1 MRAVGPLSI
10 RVGDVMD
17 STAFR
22 ADTES
27 EARLLLL
34 IDAFTHAGRSVQG
47 RVKLAKLDF
56 LLRYPQFYR
65 RALEAK
71 GKRVTDEPEAEDND
85 IETRMVRYRYGPW
98 DPAYYSLLGS
108 LLGRGL
114 IETVPEGRYVGLRT
128 TDLGAQLASEI
139 GHTPAWATINERA
152 GRLRTTFGT
161 VTGTTMK
168 NFIYKHFPEVS
179 NAQWGEEL

>member
-1 MRAVGPLSI
+1 M
-10 RVGDVMD
+10 DVA
-17 STAFR
+17 AFR

-34 IDAFTHAGRSVQG
+34 IDAFKQSGRTVQG

-71 GKRVTDEPEAEDND
+71 GKKIDEEPAPEEQD
-85 IETRMVRYRYGPW
+85 IESRMVRYRYGPW
-98 DPAYYSLLGS
+98 DPAYYALLGS
-108 LLGRGL
+108 LFGRGL
-114 IETVPEGRYVGLRT
+114 IETVPEGRYIGLRT
-128 TDLGAQLASEI
+128 TQLGSELSAQLAE
-139 GHTPAWATINERA
+139 TPAWSAVHERA
-152 GRLRTTFGT
+152 RRLRIAFGS

-168 NFIYKHFPEVS
+168 NFIYEHFPEVS
-179 NAQWGEEL
+179 KAQWGEEL

>member
-1 MRAVGPLSI
+1 
-10 RVGDVMD
+10 MD
-17 STAFR
+17 AAAFR

-34 IDAFTHAGRSVQG
+34 IDVFKQSGRTVQG

-71 GKRVTDEPEAEDND
+71 GKKVDDEPAAEEQD
-85 IETRMVRYRYGPW
+85 IESRMVRYRYGPW
-98 DPAYYSLLGS
+98 DPAYYALLGS

-114 IETVPEGRYVGLRT
+114 IETVPEGRYLGLRT
-128 TDLGAQLASEI
+128 TELGSKLAAQLAE
-139 GHTPAWATINERA
+139 TPAWCLIHKRA
-152 GRLRTTFGT
+152 RRLRTTFGT
-161 VTGTTMK
+161 VSGTTMK
-168 NFIYKHFPEVS
+168 NFIYDHFPEVS
-179 NAQWGEEL
+179 KAQWGEEL

>member
-1 MRAVGPLSI
+1 VEGALAMNIA
-10 RVGDVMD
+10 
-17 STAFR
+17 AFR

-34 IDAFTHAGRSVQG
+34 IDAFKQAGRTVQG

-71 GKRVTDEPEAEDND
+71 GKTVDGAPSSEEND
-85 IETRMVRYRYGPW
+85 IESRMVRYRYGPW
-98 DPAYYSLLGS
+98 DPAYYALLGS

-114 IETVPEGRYVGLRT
+114 IETVPEGRYIGFRT
-128 TDLGAQLASEI
+128 TQLGSELAAQLAD
-139 GHTPAWATINERA
+139 TPAWSAIHDRA
-152 GRLRTTFGT
+152 RRLRITFGS

-168 NFIYKHFPEVS
+168 KFIYEHFPEVS